1 VVGSFASSKET
12 LLNLKELKEILQLL
26 DEKEITEFELE
37 EQGMKLRIRKAA
49 AGPSA
54 PQAPA
59 VLASAVP
66 AAIAAAPVPT
76 GPVTAPAPTVAAAP
90 PAPEAPAEDLLI
102 VKSPIVG
109 TFYRTPDPNS
119 PPFVSVGDRVK
130 PGQVL
135 CIIEAMKLMNEIEA
149 EVAGEVVRIHH
160 ETGQPV
166 QYGDPIFSIR
176 PD

>member
-1 VVGSFASSKET
+1 
-12 LLNLKELKEILQLL
+12 LNLKELKEILQLL

-37 EQGMKLRIRKAA
+37 EEGMKLRIRKAA
-49 AGPSA
+49 AGPPHTA
-54 PQAPA
+54 PVPAPPLPAGAPA
-59 VLASAVP
+59 VTAPSPSPAVTPSAAAVP
-66 AAIAAAPVPT
+66 APAAVPPVEE
-76 GPVTAPAPTVAAAP
+76 PVD
-90 PAPEAPAEDLLI
+90 ESLLI

-149 EVAGEVVRIHH
+149 EVAGEILKIHH

-166 QYGDPIFSIR
+166 QYGDPLFSIR
-176 PD
+176 LD

>member
-1 VVGSFASSKET
+1 
-12 LLNLKELKEILQLL
+12 LNLKELREILQLL

-37 EQGMKLRIRKAA
+37 EEGMKLRIRKAA
-49 AGPSA
+49 ANASQP
-54 PQAPA
+54 PPA
-59 VLASAVP
+59 VLAPVLPAVLPAVTAAPALAAVAPAAVP
-66 AAIAAAPVPT
+66 AAP
-76 GPVTAPAPTVAAAP
+76 AAP
-90 PAPEAPAEDLLI
+90 PAPEPPAEDLLI

-135 CIIEAMKLMNEIEA
+135 CIVEAMKLMNEIEA
-149 EVAGEVVRIHH
+149 ETGGEIVKIHH

-166 QYGDPIFSIR
+166 QYGDPLFSIR
-176 PD
+176 PG